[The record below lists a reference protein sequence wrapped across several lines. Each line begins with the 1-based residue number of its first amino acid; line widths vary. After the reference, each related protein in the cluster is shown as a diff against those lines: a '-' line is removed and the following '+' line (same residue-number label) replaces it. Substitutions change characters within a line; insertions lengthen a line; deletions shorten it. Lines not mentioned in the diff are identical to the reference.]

1 MIREGDGSWVA
12 NREFVFLLFMLL
24 AGGLFAQKQSGGNAH
39 DDFSSNESYFSFES
53 TEVDIPAFV
62 HIVGEITGR
71 KFVLGSGVEGKITVI
86 SPKVRKQDVYPLF
99 LSILESSGCSV
110 VQDGDVL
117 RVVKVADRPTLVGS
131 IIGVGEATPETG
143 VVTKVYRIQ
152 HVSASA
158 MRKMLEPKV
167 RSGRDGAVYAIDETN
182 HLIVTDTAESIRK
195 IDRLIEEIDLPS
207 SARLTEVISL
217 NYASAVDVARE
228 LNEAMAE
235 SQTRG
240 ERFRRRLPAPVGIR
254 EDARR
259 QSTVVVA
266 SPHAN
271 KLLLVGSEAQ
281 IEELKETISHIDV
294 DTPPGQG
301 GLNPIFLSYL
311 SAEDAAKNLK
321 ALLRTDNAAEDGKKQ
336 RRHIAIEADS
346 VNRALLVDAS
356 PGDFEMVRKL
366 IKQLDRAPLQVM
378 IEVLIAEI
386 TVGDSFDMGVQMAGV
401 DAPSKAGDTV
411 PFGSSVASSE
421 EANLLNFVEQQMF
434 PGGLTIGVAHGTRLD
449 AEGNVVVAYPGIIN
463 INAIKEDSRFDV
475 RADPTLVTL
484 NNEEASFSIVNDIP
498 ILTSVIE
505 GGPGTSRD
513 VIQNIERA
521 DVGIKLSLT
530 PHIITNGLVKMKLN
544 PSIEAVIN
552 AGPEGTPFTPTI
564 AKREASTSVIVKDGE
579 MIVIAGLTREDKRET
594 VRRVPVLGSIPLV
607 GWLFSRTIEGEEKT
621 NLLIFV
627 TPTIISNTMIAG
639 AITGQQIERKGI
651 YANEQR

>member
-1 MIREGDGSWVA
+1 MRVTGIA
-12 NREFVFLLFMLL
+12 NRGLVCLLLVLL
-24 AGGLFAQKQSGGNAH
+24 AGLLSAQEQTVRRANGV
-39 DDFSSNESYFSFES
+39 FPSNESYINFSFDQ
-53 TEVDIPAFV
+53 VAIPAFV
-62 HIVGEITGR
+62 KVVGEATGR
-71 KFVLGSGVEGKITVI
+71 KFVLGSGVEGEITVI

-99 LSILESSGCSV
+99 LSILESAGCSV
-110 VQDGDVL
+110 VQDGEVL
-117 RVVKVADRPTLVGS
+117 RVVNVADRPTPVGP
-131 IIGVGEATPETG
+131 IVGVGEDTPETG

-167 RSGRDGAVYAIDETN
+167 RGGRDGAVHAIDETN

-195 IDRLIEEIDLPS
+195 IDRLIEEIDLPGL
-207 SARLTEVISL
+207 ARITAVVSL
-217 NYASAVDVARE
+217 KYASAADVARE
-228 LNEAMAE
+228 LNQAMAE

-240 ERFRRRLPAPVGIR
+240 ERLRGRLPAPSGTR

-271 KLLLVGSEAQ
+271 KLLLVGSQAQ
-281 IEELKETISHIDV
+281 IEELKATIAHIDV

-301 GLNPIFLSYL
+301 SLNPIFLSYL

-321 ALLRTDNAAEDGKKQ
+321 ALLGTEGTSEEGKKQ
-336 RRHIAIEADS
+336 RRHIAIEADTVS
-346 VNRALLVDAS
+346 RALLVDAS

-366 IKQLDRAPLQVM
+366 IGQLDRAPLQVM

-386 TVGDSFDMGVQMAGV
+386 TVGDSLDVGVQMVGV
-401 DAPSKAGDTV
+401 DAPSKVGDTV
-411 PFGSSVASSE
+411 PFGSSTASGE
-421 EANLLNFVEQQMF
+421 DANLLNLIEQQIF
-434 PGGLTIGVAHGTRLD
+434 PGGLTVGVAHGTRLD

-463 INAIKEDSRFDV
+463 INAIKEDSRFNV

-505 GGPGTSRD
+505 GGSGASRD
-513 VIQNIERA
+513 VIQNIERM

-530 PHIITNGLVKMKLN
+530 PHIITNGLVKMSLN
-544 PSIEAVIN
+544 PSIEAVIDP
-552 AGPEGTPFTPTI
+552 GPEDTPFTPTI
-564 AKREASTSVIVKDGE
+564 AKREASTSVIVRDGE
-579 MIVIAGLTREDKRET
+579 MIVIAGLTREDKNKT
-594 VRRVPVLGSIPLV
+594 VRRIPILGSIPLV
-607 GWLFSRTIEGEEKT
+607 GWLFRRTIEIEEKT

-627 TPTIISNTMIAG
+627 TPTIIADTAIAT
-639 AITGQQIERKGI
+639 AITDQQMESKGI
-651 YANEQR
+651 YLNEQP